1 MKQKFE
7 NGTYEIIGAAME
19 VHKRLGPGLLE
30 AAYKEALAIEF
41 TERGIPFVREVPF
54 PVMYKGKQTSK
65 LYRVDFV
72 CGAKVVE
79 IKALK
84 NIANWERSVT
94 INYLKH
100 SPHKVALLIN
110 FGALS
115 LQHER
120 YVDEYNP
127 NKK

>member
-1 MKQKFE
+1 MKRKFE
-7 NGTYEIIGAAME
+7 NGTNEIIGAAME
-19 VHKRLGPGLLE
+19 VHQQLGPGLLE
-30 AAYKEALAIEF
+30 AAYKEALALEF
-41 TERGIPFVREVPF
+41 AERGIPFVREVSF

-65 LYRVDFV
+65 VYRVDFV

-79 IKALK
+79 VKALK

-110 FGALS
+110 FGAPS
-115 LQHER
+115 LQYER
-120 YVDEYNP
+120 YVDEMNP
-127 NKK
+127 NKQ